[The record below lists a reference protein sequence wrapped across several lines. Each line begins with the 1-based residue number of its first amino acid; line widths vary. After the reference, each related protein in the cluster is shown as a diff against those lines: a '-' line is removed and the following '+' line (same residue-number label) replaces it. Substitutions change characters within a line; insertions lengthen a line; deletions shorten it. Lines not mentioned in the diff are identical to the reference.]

1 MLFSGPMRRQPDI
14 TLDELFRALA
24 DPIRRR
30 LLNLI
35 GEQEVCVCYFVEGLE
50 APQPTISRHLAYLR
64 NVGLV
69 QARREGKWMH
79 YRIVVPPS
87 REAAEV
93 LNASLRAMR
102 SDPEYRRDRKR
113 LLKACCGPESLTQV
127 MGAPAPARTG

>member
-1 MLFSGPMRRQPDI
+1 MAKQAGAV
-14 TLDELFRALA
+14 TLEELFKALA
-24 DPIRRR
+24 EPIRRR

-69 QARREGKWMH
+69 QARRDGKWMH
-79 YRIVVPPS
+79 YSLVLPRS

-93 LNASLRAMR
+93 LKAALKAMQ
-102 SDPEYRRDRKR
+102 SDPGYQRDRAR
-113 LLKACCGPESLTQV
+113 LTKACCGPQSLVQTI
-127 MGAPAPARTG
+127 GAPSPA